1 MQTMKHHA
9 TQTSRK
15 ELRLRDRKTYI
26 FPTGGSAKHLPYASP
41 LPKFMSAIENKLL
54 QEST

>member
-1 MQTMKHHA
+1 MKHHA